1 MDLKKVIDGLNKGLS
16 LEYASIIQ
24 GLQHSFLVQGLFRE
38 SISPMLRGHAEES
51 LKHAKM
57 LGEKIGALGGLPTV
71 EPAPVKQASD
81 LMEMLKQD
89 LGLAYQ
95 VYEHYESLLKL
106 VQDDTP
112 LRVMI
117 ENLVEAEK
125 EDCEELEK
133 ILELKKIK
141 VKEKELKFSVK

>member
-38 SISPMLRGHAEES
+38 SIAPMLSGHAEES

-57 LGEKIGALGGLPTV
+57 LGEKIAALGGLPTV
-71 EPAPVKQASD
+71 EPAPVKQATD
-81 LMEMLKQD
+81 LTEMLKQD
-89 LGLAYQ
+89 LELAYQ

-117 ENLVEAEK
+117 ENMVEAEK

-141 VKEKELKFSVK
+141 VKDKQLRFSVK

>member
-1 MDLKKVIDGLNKGLS
+1 MDVKKVIDGLNKALS

-38 SISPMLRGHAEES
+38 SIAPMLREHAEES
-51 LKHAKM
+51 FKHAKM
-57 LGEKIGALGGLPTV
+57 LGEKIVALGGLPTV
-71 EPAPVKQASD
+71 EPAPIKQATE
-81 LMEMLKQD
+81 LTEMLKQD
-89 LGLAYQ
+89 LELAYQ

-117 ENLVEAEK
+117 ENFVLTEK

-133 ILELKKIK
+133 LLELKKIK
-141 VKEKELKFSVK
+141 VKEKEVKFQVK

>member
-1 MDLKKVIDGLNKGLS
+1 MDLKKVIEGLNKGLS
-16 LEYASIIQ
+16 LEYASLIQ

-51 LKHAKM
+51 FKHAKM
-57 LGEKIGALGGLPTV
+57 LGDKIVALGGLPTV
-71 EPAPVKQASD
+71 EPSTVRQASD
-81 LMEMLKQD
+81 LTEMLKQD
-89 LGLAYQ
+89 LELAYE
-95 VYEHYESLLKL
+95 VYNHYESVLLL

-133 ILELKKIK
+133 ILEMKTIK
-141 VKEKELKFSVK
+141 VKDKELKFKAK

>member
-1 MDLKKVIDGLNKGLS
+1 MDVKKVIDGLNKALS

-38 SISPMLRGHAEES
+38 SIAPMLREHAEES
-51 LKHAKM
+51 FKHAKM
-57 LGEKIGALGGLPTV
+57 LGEKIVALGGLPTV
-71 EPAPVKQASD
+71 EPAPIKQATE
-81 LMEMLKQD
+81 LTEMLKQD
-89 LGLAYQ
+89 LELAYQ

-117 ENLVEAEK
+117 ENFVLTEK

-133 ILELKKIK
+133 VLELKKIK
-141 VKEKELKFSVK
+141 VKEKEVKFQVK

>member
-1 MDLKKVIDGLNKGLS
+1 MDVKKVIDGLNKALS

-38 SISPMLRGHAEES
+38 SIAPMLRKHAEES
-51 LKHAKM
+51 FKHAKM
-57 LGEKIGALGGLPTV
+57 LGDKIVALGGLPTV
-71 EPAPVKQASD
+71 EPGPIKQATD
-81 LMEMLKQD
+81 ITEMLKQD
-89 LGLAYQ
+89 LELAYQ

-117 ENLVEAEK
+117 ENFVETEK

-133 ILELKKIK
+133 LLEVKKIK
-141 VKEKELKFSVK
+141 VKEKELKFKVK

>member
-1 MDLKKVIDGLNKGLS
+1 
-16 LEYASIIQ
+16 
-24 GLQHSFLVQGLFRE
+24 
-38 SISPMLRGHAEES
+38 
-51 LKHAKM
+51 
-57 LGEKIGALGGLPTV
+57 V
-71 EPAPVKQASD
+71 EPAAVKQATD

-89 LGLAYQ
+89 LELAYQ
-95 VYEHYESLLKL
+95 VYEHYESLLRL

-141 VKEKELKFSVK
+141 VKDKELKFSVK

>member
-1 MDLKKVIDGLNKGLS
+1 
-16 LEYASIIQ
+16 
-24 GLQHSFLVQGLFRE
+24 
-38 SISPMLRGHAEES
+38 
-51 LKHAKM
+51 M
-57 LGEKIGALGGLPTV
+57 LGEKIAALGGLPTV

>member
-24 GLQHSFLVQGLFRE
+24 GLQHSFLVQGLVRE
-38 SISPMLRGHAEES
+38 SIAPMLRGHAEES

-57 LGEKIGALGGLPTV
+57 LGEKIAALGGLPTV
-71 EPAPVKQASD
+71 EPAPIKQATD
-81 LMEMLKQD
+81 LTEMLKQD
-89 LGLAYQ
+89 LELAYQ

-117 ENLVEAEK
+117 ENMVEAEK

-141 VKEKELKFSVK
+141 VKDKQLKFSVK

>member
-1 MDLKKVIDGLNKGLS
+1 MDVKKVIDGLNKALS

-38 SISPMLRGHAEES
+38 SIAPMLREHAEES
-51 LKHAKM
+51 FKHAKM
-57 LGEKIGALGGLPTV
+57 LGEKIVALGGLPTV
-71 EPAPVKQASD
+71 EPAPIKQATE
-81 LMEMLKQD
+81 LTEMLKQD
-89 LGLAYQ
+89 LELAYQ

-117 ENLVEAEK
+117 ENFVLTEK

-133 ILELKKIK
+133 VLELKKIK
-141 VKEKELKFSVK
+141 VKDKEVKFQVK